1 MPFPIFQR
9 GENMFNNVWLQ
20 KLQTYFS
27 VFLMDEEEGIKI
39 TSMFFDWVAYEWW
52 HNGLTILGHGD
63 IKSFE

>member
-39 TSMFFDWVAYEWW
+39 TSMFFD
-52 HNGLTILGHGD
+52 
-63 IKSFE
+63 